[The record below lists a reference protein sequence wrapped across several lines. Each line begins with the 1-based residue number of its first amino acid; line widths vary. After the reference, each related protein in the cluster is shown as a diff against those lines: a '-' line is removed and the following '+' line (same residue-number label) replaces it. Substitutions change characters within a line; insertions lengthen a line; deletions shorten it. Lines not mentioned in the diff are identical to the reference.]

1 MTVSPR
7 SQVAFAAV
15 MVALSLAA
23 FAAGCSKS
31 HGETEGGGAGEKP
44 HDFIRYDPNHAPHDF
59 IKIETV
65 QEVSGATSISL
76 PGRVSF
82 DEDHTQRVASPIDGR
97 AITILVKA
105 GDRVRAGQPLLQ
117 LSSPSVGQ
125 IQADAQK
132 ALSDLSVSEK
142 ATERVHKLQAEGA
155 VAEKEVAQSEG
166 DLRKAR
172 SDHARATAQL
182 KALGVSPSDP
192 AVNAALRAQIA
203 GVVVERNVLVGQE
216 VRADQATPLLTISS
230 LDAVWVLADVYE
242 QDLGL
247 VAEGDAVT
255 IQVPAYPGEKFA
267 GRVGHIGDVVDPA
280 TRTVKIRCVVPNK
293 DHRLKPEMF
302 AKVDVAD
309 NGRHKVIGIAT
320 KAVLT
325 DGDKTY
331 VIVATEGNV
340 FRLHRVDVGPES
352 EGRIRVLGGLTPG
365 EKIVTEGAI
374 FMKREIENQ

>member
-7 SQVAFAAV
+7 SQVVFAAV
-15 MVALSLAA
+15 AALSLSV

-31 HGETEGGGAGEKP
+31 HGETESGGAGEKA

-97 AITILVKA
+97 AVGILVKA

-142 ATERVHKLQAEGA
+142 ATARVHTLQAEGA

-216 VRADQATPLLTISS
+216 VRADQGTPLLTISS
-230 LDAVWVLADVYE
+230 LDTVWVVADVYE
-242 QDLGL
+242 QDLAL
-247 VAEGDAVT
+247 VAQGDAVA

-280 TRTVKIRCVVPNK
+280 TRAVKIRCVVPNK

-309 NGRHKVIGIAT
+309 SGRHKVIGVAT

-340 FRLHRVDVGPES
+340 FRLRRVDVGPES
-352 EGRIRVLGGLTPG
+352 EGRIRVLGGLTSG

>member
-1 MTVSPR
+1 ML
-7 SQVAFAAV
+7 
-15 MVALSLAA
+15 ALSLAA
-23 FAAGCSKS
+23 FAAGCAKS

-97 AITILVKA
+97 AVTILVKA

-203 GVVVERNVLVGQE
+203 GIVVERNVLVGQE
-216 VRADQATPLLTISS
+216 VRADQA
-230 LDAVWVLADVYE
+230 DAAADDI
-242 QDLGL
+242 QPGHGLG
-247 VAEGDAVT
+247 
-255 IQVPAYPGEKFA
+255 A
-267 GRVGHIGDVVDPA
+267 GR
-280 TRTVKIRCVVPNK
+280 
-293 DHRLKPEMF
+293 RLRAGPGPGGR
-302 AKVDVAD
+302 
-309 NGRHKVIGIAT
+309 GRHRRRSRSPPIRARSSPAGSGTSAT
-320 KAVLT
+320 SSIPPPVRSRSAASSRT
-325 DGDKTY
+325 
-331 VIVATEGNV
+331 
-340 FRLHRVDVGPES
+340 
-352 EGRIRVLGGLTPG
+352 RITG
-365 EKIVTEGAI
+365 
-374 FMKREIENQ
+374 